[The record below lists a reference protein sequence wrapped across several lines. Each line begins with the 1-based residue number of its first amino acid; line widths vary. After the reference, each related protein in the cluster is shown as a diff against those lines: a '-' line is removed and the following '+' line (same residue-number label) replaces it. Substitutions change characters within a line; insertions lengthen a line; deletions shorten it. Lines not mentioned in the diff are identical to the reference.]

1 MKKLLLTVFVL
12 IFSTGLSQ
20 AIIIDD
26 FTEDTNHT
34 EGWFCLSSPELPQV
48 LTDFRTGTAQHIIGG
63 RCDITLDVTALGLP
77 ESPMVCY
84 DVGGC
89 DPDFGCW
96 PANATYDSFFD
107 DRAVWSMEYGKQSD
121 LNANLTCG
129 DATSIKI
136 DFNGDMDGNPTPENP
151 NPPIRPVPTTITLI
165 SGKNTPQQATASK
178 TLDMIY
184 DGTLQFPFTDF
195 PGINFADIDYIG
207 IKLAMDTVQT
217 DAVDFIIYKIYTTG
231 ECTPTLIT
239 LSSFTAK
246 GKKLEWVTESEI
258 DNAGFNIWRAEAEA
272 GPYVQLNDEIIPAKG
287 SATQGAKYTFTDKT
301 AQGRNT
307 YFYKLQDIDVYGTS
321 TFHGPVSTSPRFLLG
336 IFNK

>member
-1 MKKLLLTVFVL
+1 MKKLLLTVFLL
-12 IFSTGLSQ
+12 ILSTGLSQ

-48 LTDFRTGTAQHIIGG
+48 LTDFRLGTSQHIIGG
-63 RCDITLDVTALGLP
+63 RCDITLDVTTLGLP

-84 DVGGC
+84 DIGGVSY
-89 DPDFGCW
+89 
-96 PANATYDSFFD
+96 PAYATYDSFFD

-184 DGTLQFPFTDF
+184 DGTLQFLFTDF
-195 PGINFADIDYIG
+195 PGINFADIDYIEL
-207 IKLAMDTVQT
+207 KLSLDTVET
-217 DAVDFIIYKIYTTG
+217 DAVDFILYKIYTTG
-231 ECTPTLIT
+231 ECTPTAIEMA
-239 LSSFTAK
+239 SFVAIP
-246 GKKLEWVTESEI
+246 GNKKVRLFWKTETEI
-258 DNAGFNIWRAEAEA
+258 DNAGFNIYRSENKDT
-272 GPYVQLNDEIIPAKG
+272 GYVKINGDLIPAQG
-287 SATQGAKYTFTDKT
+287 TATDGKVYQFIDTQVENGKT
-301 AQGRNT
+301 
-307 YFYKLQDIDVYGTS
+307 YYYKLQDLDGEGNTA
-321 TFHGPVSTSPRFLLG
+321 FHGPYKTTPRL
-336 IFNK
+336 IFIF